1 MITLVDTS
9 FLFALANRG
18 DAAHSR
24 CVSVARTIQGGLVV
38 SQTILPEAA
47 YLIDS
52 RLGHHAMR
60 QFVQQMLDPT
70 WNIEALNKTDL
81 ARAFEILKEYS
92 DSRLDFVDATLIALA
107 ERLHIRRILTLDRR
121 HFQMI
126 RPQHCVAF
134 EILPS

>member
-9 FLFALANRG
+9 FLFALANPKDG
-18 DAAHSR
+18 NHFR
-24 CVSVARTIQGGLVV
+24 CLNVARTIQGRLVV
-38 SQTILPEAA
+38 AQTVLPEAA

-70 WNIEALNKTDL
+70 WNIEALNKADL
-81 ARAFEILKEYS
+81 ARAFEILEQYS
-92 DSRLDFVDATLIALA
+92 DSRLDFVDATIIALA

-126 RPQHCVAF
+126 RPRHCVAF